1 MVLYSGLLKWLTLGK
16 YIHCQDVYNTF
27 TDSLFTNI
35 GIDCAAH
42 CLGENLTTVE
52 AQL

>member
-1 MVLYSGLLKWLTLGK
+1 MIFAQVVGSWKIHTLSRC
-16 YIHCQDVYNTF
+16 IHTS

-35 GIDCAAH
+35 GTDCAAC